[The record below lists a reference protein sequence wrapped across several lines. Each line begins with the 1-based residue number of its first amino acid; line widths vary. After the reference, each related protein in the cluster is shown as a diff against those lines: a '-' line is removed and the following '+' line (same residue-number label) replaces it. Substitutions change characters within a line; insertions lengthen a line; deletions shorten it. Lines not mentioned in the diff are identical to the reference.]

1 LEIEKGDEDGEGR
14 MTRLK
19 RKGRG
24 KKNKDEGED
33 GEEIRG

>member
-1 LEIEKGDEDGEGR
+1 